1 MNVDVDGTFKE
12 DLMLR
17 QDWGFDYTAAKLA
30 EAADQKKAFHHERL
44 DWWKAKRLEVMATIR
59 AEGLEIDEK
68 IVLEFRNPKSR
79 DWTQGS
85 QVMVRNDLQKDLS
98 ECLEKLSHHT
108 QQLQQFDGWQ
118 QVLAANPE
126 ARVKL
131 DIDDWL
137 FFFGRN

>member
-1 MNVDVDGTFKE
+1 
-12 DLMLR
+12 MLR

-30 EAADQKKAFHHERL
+30 EAADLKKAFHHERL
-44 DWWKAKRLEVMATIR
+44 DWWKARRLEVMATIR

>member
-1 MNVDVDGTFKE
+1 
-12 DLMLR
+12 MLR

-30 EAADQKKAFHHERL
+30 EAAEVKKAFHHERL
-44 DWWKAKRLEVMATIR
+44 DWWKAKRTEVMHTIR
-59 AEGLEIDEK
+59 AEGIEIDET
-68 IVLEFRNPKSR
+68 IVLEFRGPKSR
-79 DWTQGS
+79 DWDRSS
-85 QVMVRNDLQKDLS
+85 QVMVRNDLQKDLG

-108 QQLQQFDGWQ
+108 EKLQQYDGWQ
-118 QVLAANPE
+118 QVLAANAE

>member
-1 MNVDVDGTFKE
+1 
-12 DLMLR
+12 MLR
-17 QDWGFDYTAAKLA
+17 QDWGFDYTATKLA
-30 EAADQKKAFHHERL
+30 EAADQKKAFHQERL
-44 DWWKAKRLEVMATIR
+44 AWWKAKRVEVMTTIR

-68 IVLEFRNPKSR
+68 IALEYRNPKSR
-79 DWTQGS
+79 DWDRGS

-98 ECLEKLSHHT
+98 ECLEKLGHHT
-108 QQLQQFDGWQ
+108 QQVQQYDGWQ

>member
-1 MNVDVDGTFKE
+1 
-12 DLMLR
+12 MLR
-17 QDWGFDYTAAKLA
+17 QDWGFDYTATKLA
-30 EAADQKKAFHHERL
+30 EAAARKQAFHQERL
-44 DWWKAKRLEVMATIR
+44 DWWKAKRVEVMNIIR
-59 AEGLEIDEK
+59 SEGLEIDEK
-68 IVLEFRNPKSR
+68 IALEYRSPKAR
-79 DWTQGS
+79 DWDRGS

-108 QQLQQFDGWQ
+108 QQLQQYDGWQ

-126 ARVKL
+126 ARVTL

>member
-1 MNVDVDGTFKE
+1 
-12 DLMLR
+12 MLR
-17 QDWGFDYTAAKLA
+17 QDWGFDYTATKLA
-30 EAADQKKAFHHERL
+30 EAADQKTAFHQERL
-44 DWWKAKRLEVMATIR
+44 AWWKAKRVEVMTTIR

-68 IVLEFRNPKSR
+68 IALEYRNPKSR
-79 DWTQGS
+79 DWDRGS

-98 ECLEKLSHHT
+98 ECLEKLAHHT
-108 QQLQQFDGWQ
+108 QQVQQYDGWQ

>member
-1 MNVDVDGTFKE
+1 
-12 DLMLR
+12 MLR
-17 QDWGFDYTAAKLA
+17 QDWGFDYTATKLA
-30 EAADQKKAFHHERL
+30 DAADQKKAFHQERL
-44 DWWKAKRLEVMATIR
+44 EWWKAKRLEVMTTIR

-79 DWTQGS
+79 DWNQGS

-98 ECLEKLSHHT
+98 ECLEKLGHHT
-108 QQLQQFDGWQ
+108 QQLQQFDGWK

-131 DIDDWL
+131 DIEDWL